1 MNMTDS
7 EARTVLKKHAA
18 AYGDTKHE
26 PARWVVEALQ
36 DAVSQQTMLLK
47 NALWKACGDDEQMV
61 NDYIDSQR

>member
-1 MNMTDS
+1 MTND
-7 EARTVLKKHAA
+7 EARTILKKHAA
-18 AYGDTKHE
+18 AYGDSKYE

-36 DAVSQQTMLLK
+36 DAVSQQTVLLK